1 MTEWCTTRSIAAA
14 VAMGLAKMRS
24 HSEKTRFDVMPSDPA
39 LVTFGDEGE
48 EDLLLLGALEQV
60 AQVVQ
65 EQERW
70 RSLNYISRACGH
82 TGGLRS
88 MVKAAA
94 SSSLRSSGTS
104 RRMKSSRSSCR
115 GWPKTM
121 RYTVNACRRVSI

>member
-1 MTEWCTTRSIAAA
+1 MAAA
-14 VAMGLAKMRS
+14 VAIGLAKMRS

-48 EDLLLLGALEQV
+48 EDLLLLGAL
-60 AQVVQ
+60 

>member
-1 MTEWCTTRSIAAA
+1 MMHHPIDAAA
-14 VAMGLAKMRS
+14 MAMGLAKIRS
-24 HSEKTRFDVMPSDPA
+24 HCQNTRFGVMPSDPA
-39 LVTFGDEGE
+39 LVAFGDEGE
-48 EDLLLLGALEQV
+48 EDLLLLRALALEQV

-70 RSLNYISRACGH
+70 RRLNYISRTCGH

-94 SSSLRSSGTS
+94 SWSLRSSGTS